1 MGRFHDSSMIPLCL
15 DPVFRDEAVP
25 VVHTMPQ
32 ARSRVIAKGPL
43 VIVETH
49 MDGLI
54 PKRIQ
59 QYSTIFNIENH
70 SNGTESAKFSL
81 PSHHLSGRLRCFTS
95 ALLKMAGW
103 PGCLSWDLF
112 VTTNFTNCRPP
123 VNHGSSRKARPVERE
138 MKLLFFTCQDAPP
151 DATCVKTLLVI
162 ERYVIYI
169 YTNDY
174 LNDYIRIY

>member
-1 MGRFHDSSMIPLCL
+1 MGRFL
-15 DPVFRDEAVP
+15 DPIFRDEAVP

-32 ARSRVIAKGPL
+32 ERRAIAKGPL

-59 QYSTIFNIENH
+59 PYLTIFNHIQPY
-70 SNGTESAKFSL
+70 STSKIIRMAPSQQIFSL
-81 PSHHLSGRLRCFTS
+81 PSHHLSGGFRCFTS

-112 VTTNFTNCRPP
+112 VATNFTNCRPP
-123 VNHGSSRKARPVERE
+123 VNHGSSRKARRVERE

-169 YTNDY
+169 YIWLLKWLY
-174 LNDYIRIY
+174 